1 MLVQFRAEPGLQ
13 ARQGHEEHVGDD
25 GYDRHT
31 NASSLGA
38 MDFDHIYM

>member
-13 ARQGHEEHVGDD
+13 ARQGHEEYVGDD

-31 NASSLGA
+31 NASSFGA
-38 MDFDHIYM
+38 MCLDHTYM